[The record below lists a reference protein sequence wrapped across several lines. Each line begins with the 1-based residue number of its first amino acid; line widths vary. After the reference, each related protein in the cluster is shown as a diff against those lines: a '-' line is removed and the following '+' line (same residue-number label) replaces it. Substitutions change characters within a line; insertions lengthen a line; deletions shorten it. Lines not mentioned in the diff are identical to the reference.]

1 MKKLLLTVIAAAFI
15 FASCAGNAE
24 RQDANTASGNEAAD
38 TAGILSES
46 TPESASESA
55 AEGVP
60 AGNEELYRAML
71 EAWEDGRISEMYGY
85 ASVELKA
92 VIDEDAFT
100 QIFDGM
106 TETFGSITAYSD
118 GARTAS
124 AGYDVYICHVQLA
137 HAKADFTMTFK
148 NTQIAGINYDL
159 RFTDTFEKQY
169 ENGVT
174 ERYFLLQS
182 GDYELNAVYTYCQAD
197 KAPTVLLISGSGP
210 NDYNETVGLLTPFK
224 DIALGLAEE
233 GVNSLRFEKRTLR
246 YPREFTA
253 KYGLDEEY
261 FDDCRAAVLYLSG
274 QEETDG
280 IFLLGHSLG
289 GQIAAVL
296 ADDVDAKGLI
306 LFSSSPRHLADI
318 AADQMIAADPGKKE
332 QYEAYAKATKEAA
345 EDTAKG
351 LNYYGAADYYWAD
364 YNRINVTEM
373 LKDAGVPVL
382 VVNSRADLQIFDTDI
397 EQWQE
402 KLSDADNVTI
412 RIYDD
417 LSHFGYRIN
426 AANTAELYRKADFPE
441 ELIKD
446 FTEFIKA
453 G

>member
-15 FASCAGNAE
+15 FASCAGSTEN
-24 RQDANTASGNEAAD
+24 QNSDTASGSAAAD
-38 TAGILSES
+38 TAGISSES
-46 TPESASESA
+46 TPESASEGA

-71 EAWEDGRISEMYGY
+71 EAWKDGRIAEMYGY
-85 ASVELKA
+85 ASAELRT

-137 HAKADFTMTFK
+137 HAKADFTLTFK

-169 ENGVT
+169 ENGVA

-182 GDYELNAVYTYCQAD
+182 GEYELNAVYTYCQAD
-197 KAPTVLLISGSGP
+197 KAPAVLLISGSGP

-261 FDDCRAAVLYLSG
+261 FDDCKAAAVYLAE
-274 QEETDG
+274 QEQTEG
-280 IFLLGHSLG
+280 VFLLGHSLG

-306 LFSSSPRHLADI
+306 LFNSSPRHLADI

-332 QYEAYAKATKEAA
+332 QYEAYAKAAKEAA

-402 KLSDADNVTI
+402 KLSDAENVTI

-426 AANTAELYRKADFPE
+426 AADTAQLYREADFPE